1 MCQYSVGRGEKCHN
15 DTNCFVSF
23 ASNAE
28 RSERCEAAEAKAKTQ
43 AHPEGEERQA
53 KANCFAFV
61 APHGAASMPQAS
73 QTPEKAL
80 GESPMSPMIG
90 TDDVL
95 ANASFGII
103 SST

>member
-1 MCQYSVGRGEKCHN
+1 MLGWRGCSTE
-15 DTNCFVSF
+15 
-23 ASNAE
+23 
-28 RSERCEAAEAKAKTQ
+28 TQ
-43 AHPEGEERQA
+43 AHPEGEERKA

-90 TDDVL
+90 ADGVL
-95 ANASFGII
+95 ANA
-103 SST
+103 